1 MIGVKKI
8 NLILILVILFLVGCI
23 YVPKFEKNK
32 NEHCELITKSMTIE
46 NEVKYSGGCEGRCA
60 ELALGVAATTFIVS
74 GSIVA
79 VGNTVHWI
87 EKMGRCE
94 DSSIQEEINKLYKK
108 TFAAGGYILK
118 TSDDFMNWIKGNDQ
132 TDSRTKE

>member
-1 MIGVKKI
+1 MVCRKK
-8 NLILILVILFLVGCI
+8 LKLTWFLVYFIVSGCVF
-23 YVPKFEKNK
+23 VPKIEENQ
-32 NEHCELITKSMTIE
+32 NENCELITKSMTIE
-46 NEVKYSGGCEGRCA
+46 NEVKYSGGCE
-60 ELALGVAATTFIVS
+60 
-74 GSIVA
+74 
-79 VGNTVHWI
+79 
-87 EKMGRCE
+87 GRCE

>member
-1 MIGVKKI
+1 MVCRKK
-8 NLILILVILFLVGCI
+8 LKLTWFLVYFIVSGCVF
-23 YVPKFEKNK
+23 VPKIEENQ
-32 NEHCELITKSMTIE
+32 NENCELITKSMTIE
-46 NEVKYSGGCEGRCA
+46 NEVKYSGGCEGRCT

-79 VGNTVHWI
+79 VVNTVHWI
-87 EKMGRCE
+87 EKMGTCE

-132 TDSRTKE
+132 TNSRTKE

>member
-1 MIGVKKI
+1 MVCRKK
-8 NLILILVILFLVGCI
+8 LKLTWFLVVLFVSGCVF
-23 YVPKFEKNK
+23 VPKIEENQ
-32 NEHCELITKSMTIE
+32 NENCELITKSMTIE

-87 EKMGRCE
+87 EKIGRCE
-94 DSSIQEEINKLYKK
+94 DSLIQEEINKLYKK
-108 TFAAGGYILK
+108 LLLQEDIFLKHLMIL
-118 TSDDFMNWIKGNDQ
+118 
-132 TDSRTKE
+132 